1 MNESPTPEDDGTEI
15 KRTGID
21 RPAAFELVALIGG
34 LVVFVVLL
42 LQVLF
47 LAESERIT
55 GPALTAFVGAILLWP
70 LRKQPTARGLLLAGS
85 LLLLIWFFDQLS
97 GVLAPFVIVYL
108 LAFLFDPIVTY
119 LQKERGVPRWVS
131 SMLVTGL
138 LVGFFLAVIFL
149 LVPSVIGQIEE
160 LASRIVSSVGYLRTW
175 LLDTTVLDQLEENGV
190 INKEDL
196 IAQVTLAI
204 QDQAGRI
211 TTSIPNLIQ
220 NVFGYIGSI
229 LGLVTIL
236 TIIPVIHFYTL
247 KDYPYIKRRLVELFP
262 TFGGQRDYLV
272 KASGVLGNYLRGQIT
287 ISAIAAFNVSV
298 VLLIFGVPF
307 SLLIGLL
314 TGILNMVP
322 NLGAL
327 LTMIIGLLIATV
339 FGDPW
344 FLDALVVALTL
355 LGQSLLEQSFLTP
368 KILSSQ
374 VGLHP
379 VLILLSLFVFGSL
392 LGIFGFLIAV
402 PTTALIM
409 VFYKSFRRGL
419 TLELAPVKSPPATRK
434 LFRRVM
440 RRERFETGEA
450 ITDPAEEDTRGGR
463 DQDP

>member
-1 MNESPTPEDDGTEI
+1 MDENPTLEDGGTEV
-15 KRTGID
+15 KRNGFD
-21 RPAAFELVALIGG
+21 RPAAYELVALIGG
-34 LVVFVVLL
+34 LILFVLLL

-47 LAESERIT
+47 LAESQRIT

-70 LRKQPTARGLLLAGS
+70 LRKQPVARALLLAGS
-85 LLLLIWFFDQLS
+85 FLLLIWFFDQLS

-108 LAFLFDPIVTY
+108 LAFLFDPVVTY

-131 SMLVTGL
+131 SFVMTGL

-160 LASRIVSSVGYLRTW
+160 LATRIVSSVGYLRTW
-175 LLDTTVLDQLEENGV
+175 LVDSAMLDQLERSGV
-190 INKEDL
+190 VNKNDL
-196 IAQVTLAI
+196 IAQVTAAI
-204 QDQAGRI
+204 QEQAGRI
-211 TTSIPNLIQ
+211 TTSLPNLLQ

-229 LGLVTIL
+229 LGLITVL

-262 TFGGQRDYLV
+262 TFGGERDYLV

-355 LGQSLLEQSFLTP
+355 FGQSLLEQSFLTP

-392 LGIFGFLIAV
+392 LGIIGFLIAV
-402 PTTALIM
+402 PATALIM

-419 TLELAPVKSPPATRK
+419 TLELAPAKTPPARK
-434 LFRRVM
+434 LFRRVI
-440 RRERFETGEA
+440 RRERVEPGESNGG
-450 ITDPAEEDTRGGR
+450 PAEVEHR
-463 DQDP
+463 DRPDQSP